1 MNTQKFLA
9 VSLSLL
15 LSSYTLAANAHGKD
29 HQINPPIEAS
39 NVPLLEWGS
48 PAFNAAEQLYQ
59 TAGGYGCVACH
70 GQFAQG
76 GGNVGGNIRNHSP
89 QQINT
94 ALQKQPLMQLLDKA
108 LSTEERM
115 QLASYLKTVGEYQLI
130 EWTIES
136 DTSYQKV
143 SFEKDGPKQLV
154 IFNKTFEPME
164 LALESITSGATLTIQ
179 PYATESYRWTA
190 KPGIARLQYKQ
201 NVLDINIK

>member
-89 QQINT
+89 N
-94 ALQKQPLMQLLDKA
+94 
-108 LSTEERM
+108 R
-115 QLASYLKTVGEYQLI
+115 LI
-130 EWTIES
+130 
-136 DTSYQKV
+136 
-143 SFEKDGPKQLV
+143 PH
-154 IFNKTFEPME
+154 
-164 LALESITSGATLTIQ
+164 
-179 PYATESYRWTA
+179 YRSN
-190 KPGIARLQYKQ
+190 P
-201 NVLDINIK
+201 